1 MLDRLDAEAA
11 RLDASR
17 SYVARRLIA
26 AALAT
31 EPATTGARIGDDP
44 ERNAHAED

>member
-17 SYVARRLIA
+17 SYAARRLIA
-26 AALAT
+26 AGLAG
-31 EPATTGARIGDDP
+31 EPTPAAPSD
-44 ERNAHAED
+44 HAVHDRPDAQR